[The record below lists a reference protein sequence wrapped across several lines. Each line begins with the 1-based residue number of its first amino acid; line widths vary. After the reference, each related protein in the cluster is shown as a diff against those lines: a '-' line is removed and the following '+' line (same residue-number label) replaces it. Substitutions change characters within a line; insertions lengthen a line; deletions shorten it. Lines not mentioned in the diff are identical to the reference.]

1 MKRREFI
8 AALGGAAA
16 WPLAARAQQGERL
29 RRIGVLMALGADDPE
44 SKARVTAFVQGL
56 AQLGWIIGQNVQ
68 VDYRWALN
76 FDDVH
81 RYVAELIALAPDVI
95 LTHSSATVAPLL
107 QATRTVPIV
116 FTLIV
121 DPVGAGYVDS
131 LAHPGGNAT
140 GFTIHEYAIGAK
152 WLELLKQ
159 IAPTVTRVAVIRDP
173 AIAAGTGMFG
183 AIQSVASSFG
193 VELNPVGVR
202 DGGDIERA
210 ITAFARSSNGGL
222 IVTGSVQ
229 ASANRELIVALAAR
243 HRLPAVYFT
252 RYFVTG
258 GGLISYGPDYV
269 DEFRLAAGYVDRILR
284 GEKPSDLP
292 VQAPTK
298 YELAVNLKT
307 AKALGLD
314 VPQSLLARADE
325 VIE

>member
-1 MKRREFI
+1 LTASGGAAAAWAASGTLPTPASAQTRPGQPTYHYLPATADTVHWGYFSKLLKLQLEVDSGDYVTIEALTHHANDDPKRLRASSRDGGRIMSRPPSPISMLLSRHTKRRAFI

-16 WPLAARAQQGERL
+16 WPFVARGQQTERV
-29 RRIGVLMALGADDPE
+29 RRVGVLMALGADDPE

-81 RYVAELIALAPDVI
+81 RYVAELVALAPDVI

-116 FTLIV
+116 FTLV
-121 DPVGAGYVDS
+121 ADPVGAGYVDS

-173 AIAAGTGMFG
+173 AIAAGTGQFG
-183 AIQSVASSFG
+183 AIQSVAST
-193 VELNPVGVR
+193 P
-202 DGGDIERA
+202 
-210 ITAFARSSNGGL
+210 
-222 IVTGSVQ
+222 
-229 ASANRELIVALAAR
+229 
-243 HRLPAVYFT
+243 
-252 RYFVTG
+252 
-258 GGLISYGPDYV
+258 
-269 DEFRLAAGYVDRILR
+269 
-284 GEKPSDLP
+284 
-292 VQAPTK
+292 
-298 YELAVNLKT
+298 
-307 AKALGLD
+307 
-314 VPQSLLARADE
+314 
-325 VIE
+325 